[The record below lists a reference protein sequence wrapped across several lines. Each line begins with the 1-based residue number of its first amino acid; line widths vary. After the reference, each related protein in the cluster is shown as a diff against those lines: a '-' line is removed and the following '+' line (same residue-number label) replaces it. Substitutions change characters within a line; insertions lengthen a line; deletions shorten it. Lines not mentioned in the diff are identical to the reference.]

1 MQTKTSFALLAVAF
15 AVIAASACAREMTLG
30 IDVAPGYPNQTVWD
44 CLRKQGIEFVV
55 VRCFR
60 STGVVD
66 EWCTEN
72 VQRAWKAG
80 LKSVDMYF
88 FPCVKCGNATGQMT
102 ALKEHIDK
110 DKLRFG
116 RIFIDVEMSL
126 LNSLHTYAYTFFH
139 THILFLSHT
148 SHSEAILAAKL

>member
-1 MQTKTSFALLAVAF
+1 MQTKTSLTLLAVVVAAIAGTAF
-15 AVIAASACAREMTLG
+15 SREMTLG

-44 CLRKQGIEFVV
+44 CLRTQGVEFVV

-60 STGVVD
+60 STGVED

-80 LKSVDMYF
+80 LKSVDLYF
-88 FPCVKCGNATGQMT
+88 FPCVKCGNATGQM
-102 ALKEHIDK
+102 AQLKAHVDK

-126 LNSLHTYAYTFFH
+126 LSSFTH
-139 THILFLSHT
+139 THTFVH
-148 SHSEAILAAKL
+148 A